1 MLQRLQH
8 LYLLL
13 VVLICALLLGSD
25 QTYFIITSADGTSS
39 VEVGYLKTQIQSAEQ
54 SESLLNLPLVFSFG
68 ALAVIALLTVFLYQ
82 NRKLQLR
89 LTGFAM
95 LLLGLGVYALYAYSL
110 QRAYFNPTG
119 TTAFQ
124 ATVYVPIAILLLL
137 LLAYRGIL
145 NDEKLIRSM
154 DRLR

>member
-13 VVLICALLLGSD
+13 VALICALLLGSD
-25 QTYFIITSADGTSS
+25 QTYFIITAASGNSS
-39 VEVGYLKTQIQSAEQ
+39 VEVGYLKTLIQSADQ
-54 SESLLNLPLVFSFG
+54 TESLLNLPLVFSFG
-68 ALAVIALLTVFLYQ
+68 ALGALALITVFLYQ

-89 LTGFAM
+89 FTGFTM

-110 QRAYFNPTG
+110 QRAYFNPAG
-119 TTAFQ
+119 TTEFHAS
-124 ATVYVPIAILLLL
+124 VYAPVAMLLLL
-137 LLAYRGIL
+137 LMAYRGIL
-145 NDEKLIRSM
+145 KDEKLVRSM

>member
-110 QRAYFNPTG
+110 QRAYFNPAG